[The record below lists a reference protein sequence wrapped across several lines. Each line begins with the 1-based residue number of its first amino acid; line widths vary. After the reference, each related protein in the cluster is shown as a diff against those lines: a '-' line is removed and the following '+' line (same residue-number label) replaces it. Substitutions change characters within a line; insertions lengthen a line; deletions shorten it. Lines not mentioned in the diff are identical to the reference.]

1 MPVGGRREGAGR
13 KRGGKNK
20 RTVELELAT
29 AREIDSARISG
40 RELAKDVLD
49 RLMRIAEGAAS
60 LHKPN
65 EAGQGGDW
73 SLFGEWFDRTA
84 WVAKELAKYQSP
96 QLRAVVVSMPGSP
109 VPEPKVVEGKVLN
122 MKDPRVV
129 AAAYVRLVKTTAR
142 S

>member
-1 MPVGGRREGAGR
+1 MAMPVGGRREGAGR

-73 SLFGEWFDRTA
+73 SLFGE
-84 WVAKELAKYQSP
+84 SP